1 MLLLL
6 LALVRR
12 VKASIG
18 YKIKVVNRLQT
29 LFFCPTLRCMDK
41 QTAIRFAGGARN
53 LAILLGISTQAVY
66 KWREIPEAQLVRLR
80 KFKPGWWARARR
92 EKQ

>member
-1 MLLLL
+1 
-6 LALVRR
+6 
-12 VKASIG
+12 
-18 YKIKVVNRLQT
+18 
-29 LFFCPTLRCMDK
+29 MDK